1 MVSPY
6 LKNTILFELL
16 VCVIKSFDYSFMAK
30 ITTIFTIS
38 SASKFRP
45 NELTTQSEKKI
56 KMESI
61 VPLKN

>member
-16 VCVIKSFDYSFMAK
+16 VCMIKSIDYSFMAK

-38 SASKFRP
+38 SASQFRP
-45 NELTTQSEKKI
+45 NELTTQSEKK
-56 KMESI
+56 
-61 VPLKN
+61 